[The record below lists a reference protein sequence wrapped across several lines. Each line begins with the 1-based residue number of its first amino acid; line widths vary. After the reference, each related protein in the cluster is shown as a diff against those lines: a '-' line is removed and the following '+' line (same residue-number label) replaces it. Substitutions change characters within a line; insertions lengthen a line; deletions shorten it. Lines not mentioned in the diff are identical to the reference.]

1 MPVVRI
7 SRGSFQPEDHDR
19 VRARLQ
25 VSAASLVPAIRR
37 LKGCLHYWAGIE
49 RVRNTMVNVS
59 VWETMEDAEQMAT
72 LAPMLALAQE
82 FVALGVTFERPI
94 LNYETL
100 WISS

>member
-7 SRGSFQPEDHDR
+7 SRGSFEPEHHDR

-25 VSAASLVPAIRR
+25 ASEASLLPAIRK

-49 RVRNTMVNVS
+49 TTRNTMVNVS
-59 VWETMEDAEQMAT
+59 VWETMEDAEQMAG
-72 LAPMLALAQE
+72 LAPMLALARE

-94 LNYETL
+94 LNYQTL
-100 WISS
+100 WTLP